1 MNTHAHAH
9 NIYIDM
15 DGVLADFDGAANALA
30 RFKVERRFFEQL
42 TPLYKNL
49 AAVKQLLADGK
60 HQVFILTASPN
71 KWADASK
78 KRWLKEYLPQLAD
91 GNIIICRCG
100 QKKRDFM
107 KTETGILLDD
117 WAKNLIQWTEA
128 DGNQGYQIKADGDI
142 MKAIQIINKL
152 APATQP
158 RGVRLGALEY

>member
-1 MNTHAHAH
+1 MNTHAH

-107 KTETGILLDD
+107 KTDCGILLDD
-117 WAKNLIQWTEA
+117 WARNLIEWTEA

-142 MKAIQIINKL
+142 WKAVQAINKF
-152 APATQP
+152 APATRP
-158 RGVRLGALEY
+158 CGVRLGALEY